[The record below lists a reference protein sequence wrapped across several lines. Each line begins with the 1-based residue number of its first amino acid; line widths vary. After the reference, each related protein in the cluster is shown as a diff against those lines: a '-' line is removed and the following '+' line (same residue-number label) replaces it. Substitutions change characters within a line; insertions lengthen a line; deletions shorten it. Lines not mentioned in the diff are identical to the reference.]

1 MRQKNAELWLQLLER
16 YAKVKSQGNRLPPE
30 RNKQL
35 GKETMRVTLESGQ
48 KIEPKHDAEVKCD
61 LHGVTVRW
69 GDLSA
74 IQQLAVAEGLDVEG
88 PCILLPN
95 SRD

>member
-1 MRQKNAELWLQLLER
+1 MTPQRLER
-16 YAKVKSQGNRLPPE
+16 YGKAERQRNRLSPE
-30 RNKQL
+30 WNKQL
-35 GKETMRVTLESGQ
+35 AKEMMRVTLENGR
-48 KIEPKHDAEVKCD
+48 KIEPKDDAEVKCD

-74 IQQLAVAEGLDVEG
+74 IQQLAVAEGLDVDG